1 MNPLNDYRQN
11 ARKKYEEYKIQK
23 DREEREE
30 QERLDR
36 IKKEEELKKQEII
49 RKQNEAIS
57 ITLEIDDIIDSIQFT
72 NDYDFLITS
81 LISIESLIKSNKQ
94 LLIDENKI
102 KEIQNSI
109 INLIN
114 ILNMIN
120 ENKKNMNENTNLEN
134 INNIHTIM
142 KGIFELIDMND
153 INIEVMDTT
162 EDEEYAKKLHD
173 QLNNLN
179 I

>member
-1 MNPLNDYRQN
+1 MVENKKLNTFFIIINIYTNYMGMDHLNDYRQN

-36 IKKEEELKKQEII
+36 IKREEERKRQEII

-72 NDYDFLITS
+72 NDSDFLITS
-81 LISIESLIKSNKQ
+81 LISIESLIQNNHE
-94 LLIDENKI
+94 LLSSENKI
-102 KEIQNSI
+102 KDLQTSI

-114 ILNMIN
+114 ILI
-120 ENKKNMNENTNLEN
+120 
-134 INNIHTIM
+134 IM
-142 KGIFELIDMND
+142 
-153 INIEVMDTT
+153 
-162 EDEEYAKKLHD
+162 
-173 QLNNLN
+173 
-179 I
+179 